1 MTETYP
7 QGLTGAPYV
16 PPYVPPA
23 PPATEP
29 EPAPPVAEPEPEPAP
44 SNPIVVTPAAVST
57 GRREGDV
64 ATVTPA

>member
-1 MTETYP
+1 MTEAYP
-7 QGLTGAPYV
+7 QGLPYSGYPQGVPYAPV
-16 PPYVPPA
+16 AQPAPDEPA
-23 PPATEP
+23 PPA
-29 EPAPPVAEPEPEPAP
+29 AEPEPAP

>member
-7 QGLTGAPYV
+7 QGPTGAPYV
-16 PPYVPPA
+16 PYVPPA
-23 PPATEP
+23 
-29 EPAPPVAEPEPEPAP
+29 AEPEPEPGP

-64 ATVTPA
+64 AMVTPA